1 MKPAARGSLEI
12 QDAKKSP
19 SAHHRTTL
27 SGYILATE
35 ASIDNRKKKL
45 VKQPY
50 LSHMSLQYDEVWPTN
65 G

>member
-19 SAHHRTTL
+19 SAHHGTTL

-35 ASIDNRKKKL
+35 AGIDNPKKKL
-45 VKQPY
+45 VKQRY
-50 LSHMSLQYDEVWPTN
+50 LSHMSLQYDELWPTN